1 MREQNRSDQIT
12 IGLDLGDRQH
22 RYCALGEKGEVLAEG
37 SLSNTR
43 EGLSELSRRYER
55 ALVVMEAGCHSPWIS
70 RHLEQAGCEVVVSN
84 PRKTRA
90 IYQHE
95 RKSDRRDAL
104 MLARIARMDRA
115 LLYPVRHGSEEAQE
129 DLLRI
134 KLRDS
139 LVRARVGVINSL
151 RFTLKSLGY
160 RVTNP
165 STERFHKVI
174 QEQVPESLGRVIAP
188 SVEAL
193 EELTL
198 RIKLL
203 EREMIALSRSKYPQ
217 TAWLEQV
224 PGVGPITALYF
235 VLKIGDPARFARVRD
250 VGAFLGLCP
259 RRDQSGEHDPQLRIS
274 KRGDAYLRRLL
285 VSSAQYILGPFAPP
299 SALRAYGLALAAGG
313 TSRAKKRAVVAVAR
327 KLAVLLLTLWKNQ
340 SSYQAFPDKRP
351 VCSNKKRTL
360 DLERLR
366 SIA

>member
-1 MREQNRSDQIT
+1 
-12 IGLDLGDRQH
+12 LDLGDRRH
-22 RYCALGEKGEVLAEG
+22 RFCALDGKGEVVEEG
-37 SLSNTR
+37 TLSNKR
-43 EGLSELSRRYER
+43 ESLSELSRRYR
-55 ALVVMEAGCHSPWIS
+55 RGLVVMEAGCHSPWIS
-70 RHLEQAGCEVVVSN
+70 RHLEEAGCEVVVSN

-104 MLARIARMDRA
+104 MLARIARMEPA
-115 LLYPVRHGSEEAQE
+115 LLYPVHHGSEQAQQ

-160 RVTNP
+160 AIANP

-174 QEQVPESLGRVIAP
+174 QEQVPESVGSVIAP
-188 SVEAL
+188 SVQAL
-193 EELTL
+193 KELSL

-203 EREMIALSRSKYPQ
+203 DREIATLARSKYPE
-217 TAWLEQV
+217 TTWLEQI

-235 VLKIGDPARFARVRD
+235 VLKIQDPARFERVRD
-250 VGAFLGLCP
+250 VGAFIGLCP
-259 RRDQSGEHDPQLRIS
+259 RRDQSGENDPQLRIS

-285 VSSAQYILGPFAPP
+285 VSAAQYILGPFGPP
-299 SALRAYGLALAAGG
+299 SALRQYGLALARGG
-313 TSRAKKRAVVAVAR
+313 TPRAKKRAVVAVAR
-327 KLAVLLLTLWKNQ
+327 KLAVLLLTLWKNK
-340 SSYQAFPDKRP
+340 SVYQAFPLSRDREKM
-351 VCSNKKRTL
+351 RTS

-366 SIA
+366 CIA